1 MKQQKWDKGKWV
13 RPDSAFRFTVSTAK
27 GAKYPVVSGRYHLYI
42 CLACPWAQAAL
53 TTLLILG
60 LENAVTVSSVQPEWD
75 VVNKEGKKSWV
86 FDKKCKSK
94 SLPKLNFYDTVN
106 NCKSM
111 YDVYQKAHPGYEG
124 RVTVP
129 VLFDKKTNTIVNNE
143 SSEIIRMFHD
153 QFRKLSPLG
162 KGEVLDLYPKSV
174 QKKMDEME
182 KWIYSDI

>member
-1 MKQQKWDKGKWV
+1 
-13 RPDSAFRFTVSTAK
+13 
-27 GAKYPVVSGRYHLYI
+27 
-42 CLACPWAQAAL
+42 
-53 TTLLILG
+53 
-60 LENAVTVSSVQPEWD
+60 
-75 VVNKEGKKSWV
+75 
-86 FDKKCKSK
+86 
-94 SLPKLNFYDTVN
+94 
-106 NCKSM
+106 M

-162 KGEVLDLYPKSV
+162 KSEVLDLYPKSV